1 LYGVLEEVKPLGNVS
16 EMISNNITR
25 VGFEVFTVVVLKSI
39 FFWDMTPCSALRH
52 HIPEE
57 DTLQHH

>member
-1 LYGVLEEVKPLGNVS
+1 MKCGLRELYKCIQLKVEYGTL
-16 EMISNNITR
+16 

-39 FFWDMTPCSALRH
+39 FFWDMMPSSRR

-57 DTLQHH
+57 DTLQWYSC